1 MPTPDLAPVE
11 EAFVPNAFIAPAIDP
26 PFWLL
31 AARSPSSQ
39 IEGWP
44 RAMFEADAYRPP
56 FPGMPLFIM
65 QPEAI
70 RTVLLDAAEDFPQGD
85 LFKRMMRPAWG
96 NGLLTA
102 DDRNWRWQRRAASPA
117 FRPTEIVG
125 LAPLIS
131 RVAEAAVERWTE
143 TGRADRIDMASEMAR
158 LTFDII
164 LDTMLSRGEDFD
176 RAAMRARMQAFFS
189 DIGRMRLSY
198 FLAPDAYHASRPETR
213 SAQRQPLVDAI
224 RLMIARR
231 RGAARRSDLVD
242 LLLHARDPETG
253 LGLDDDLLA
262 DNLLGFILA
271 GHETTAIAL
280 TWALYLVAAHPRT
293 AARIRDE
300 VAQVAGTD
308 SIGAAHVDRL
318 VFTRQ
323 VLSETLRLYPPAFLI
338 TRVSRKTTELAGV
351 SVKAGSRINIPVYAL
366 HRRRGYWPNPDT
378 FEPDRFSPSAEPPD
392 RYVYL
397 PFGGGPRI
405 CLGAVFAM
413 MEAVTVLASLV
424 RSADFTVTPGHR
436 VWPVAKLALR
446 PAGGLPMSVVRRD

>member
-1 MPTPDLAPVE
+1 MPTPELAPSE
-11 EAFVPNAFIAPAIDP
+11 TPFIPKAFIAPPVDP
-26 PFWLL
+26 PPWRL
-31 AARSPSSQ
+31 AARTLANQ

-44 RAMFEADAYRPP
+44 RAMFETDSYRPP
-56 FPGMPLFIM
+56 FPGTPLFIM

-70 RTVLLDAAEDFPQGD
+70 RTVLLDSAEDFPQGD

-96 NGLLTA
+96 NGLLTV
-102 DDRNWRWQRRAASPA
+102 DERNWRLQRRAAAPA
-117 FRPTEIVG
+117 FRPAEIVG

-131 RVAEAAVERWTE
+131 RIAETAVGRWTE
-143 TGRADRIDMASEMAR
+143 AGPSGRVDMASEMAK

-164 LDTMLSRGEDFD
+164 LDTMLSGGEDFD
-176 RAAMRARMQAFFS
+176 RTAMQARMQAFFA
-189 DIGRMRLSY
+189 DIGKMRVSY
-198 FLAPDAYHASRPETR
+198 FLAPDAYHASRPEAR
-213 SAQRQPLVDAI
+213 SAHRQPLVDDI
-224 RLMIARR
+224 RCMIARR

-242 LLLHARDPETG
+242 LLLQARDPETG
-253 LGLDDDLLA
+253 LGFDDGLLA

-271 GHETTAIAL
+271 GHETTALAL

-308 SIGAAHVDRL
+308 SIGATHVDRL

-366 HRRRGYWPNPDT
+366 HRHRSYWTNPDA
-378 FEPDRFSPSAEPPD
+378 FDPDRFAPLAEPPD

-405 CLGAVFAM
+405 CLGAAFAM
-413 MEAVTVLASLV
+413 MEAVTVLASFV
-424 RSADFTVTPGHR
+424 RAVDFIIPAGHQ
-436 VWPVAKLALR
+436 VCPVAKLALR
-446 PAGGLPMSVVRRD
+446 PANGLPMSILRRN